1 MEGLK
6 KLIIER
12 LKGKV
17 ESFNDGNFKYWVI
30 DNLLPEDMA
39 ISIARAFPDEE
50 KLRQRDSLREYKRV
64 GVDFD
69 SYDKLMEQITYVFHD
84 AQIVSCIED
93 LTGFQQM
100 IPDRELY
107 AGGLSSMV
115 NNSFLNPHLDNSHDD
130 SKTQYRVLNL
140 LYYVSEDWKTENGG
154 NLVLFPYGID
164 KESVTVTSLFNRLV
178 IMETHDKS
186 YHGVSKVK
194 SGVPRRC
201 VSNYYFSKN
210 PTVSYDYN
218 HVTSFY
224 SFPEEKLLKGVA
236 LAVDRSLRTYFSLI
250 YKRITKHKNWHKRQ

>member
-1 MEGLK
+1 MEELK
-6 KLIIER
+6 ELILER
-12 LKGKV
+12 LKGNIQ
-17 ESFNDGNFKYWVI
+17 SFEDGNFKYWVI
-30 DNLLPEDMA
+30 DNLLPDDIA
-39 ISIARAFPDEE
+39 VKIARAFPEEE

-84 AQIVSCIED
+84 SEIVKSIED

-107 AGGLSSMV
+107 AGGLSSMT

-130 SKTQYRVLNL
+130 SKSHYRVLNL

-154 NLVLFPYGID
+154 NLVLFPYGINE
-164 KESVTVTSLFNRLV
+164 ESVTVTSRFNRLV
-178 IMETHDKS
+178 LMETHDKS

-194 SGVPRRC
+194 SQIPRRC
-201 VSNYYFSKN
+201 VSNYYFSKS
-210 PTVSYDYN
+210 PTVSYHYD

-224 SFPEEKLLKGVA
+224 SFPEENSWKGVA
-236 LAVDRSLRTYFSLI
+236 LAIDRNFRSYFSSV
-250 YKRITKHKNWHKRQ
+250 YKRITNHKNWHKR